1 MGFLCGSVVTVLHLV
16 RRDEKYWGT

>member
-1 MGFLCGSVVTVLHLV
+1 MAFLCGCVVTVLHLV